1 MPRHKAVVSF
11 LNVSKELQVEGGV
24 LGPKLDDIFS
34 GNDGVAASALDAC
47 WRGTL
52 SRDNRD
58 QFVALSLRR
67 TTACRKEGPDLIARQ
82 SCNAA
87 LHIFD

>member
-1 MPRHKAVVSF
+1 MPRHKAVVGF
-11 LNVSKELQVEGGV
+11 LDVSEELQIEGGV
-24 LGPKLDDIFS
+24 LSPKLNDVFS
-34 GNDGVAASALDAC
+34 GNDGVAASTLDTC

-52 SRDNRD
+52 SRDNRG

-67 TTACRKEGPDLIARQ
+67 TAACRKEDAYLIARQ
-82 SCNAA
+82 GCNAA